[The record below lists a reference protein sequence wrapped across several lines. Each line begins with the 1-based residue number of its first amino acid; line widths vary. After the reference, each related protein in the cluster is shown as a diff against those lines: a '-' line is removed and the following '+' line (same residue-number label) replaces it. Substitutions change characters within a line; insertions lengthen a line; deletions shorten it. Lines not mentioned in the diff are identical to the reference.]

1 MKIGV
6 LLSINVLLYSTLT
19 IAQPAPFDTLTL
31 LYAGE
36 ERHLSNLRQLTFG
49 GDNAEAYFS
58 PDGKAITFQAT
69 NKQWGDSCDQ
79 IYMFRFADGDM
90 RKGPPTRI
98 STGLG
103 RTTCSYFLDNEE
115 ILYASTHEG
124 DPACP
129 PVPPRRSDG
138 KYVWAIYPDFDIYIA
153 GLDGAIRKK
162 LTDSPGYDAEATV
175 SPDGKNIVFTSMRSG
190 DLELYTM
197 DREGNGVRQITSG
210 LGYDGGAFF
219 SPDGKKLVFRAS
231 RPQTGPEVQEYKELL
246 SDNLVQP
253 THMELY
259 VCNVDGTELKKVTDL
274 PNACWAPF
282 FHPSG
287 KKIIFSSNHTAT
299 RGLPFNL
306 WMVDI
311 ESGKL
316 EQITKDG
323 MFDAF
328 PMFSPDGRKLIFS
341 SNRNNKGTRDTNLFI
356 ADWKD

>member
-115 ILYASTHEG
+115 ILYASTHE
-124 DPACP
+124 
-129 PVPPRRSDG
+129 
-138 KYVWAIYPDFDIYIA
+138 
-153 GLDGAIRKK
+153 
-162 LTDSPGYDAEATV
+162 
-175 SPDGKNIVFTSMRSG
+175 
-190 DLELYTM
+190 
-197 DREGNGVRQITSG
+197 
-210 LGYDGGAFF
+210 
-219 SPDGKKLVFRAS
+219 
-231 RPQTGPEVQEYKELL
+231 
-246 SDNLVQP
+246 
-253 THMELY
+253 
-259 VCNVDGTELKKVTDL
+259 
-274 PNACWAPF
+274 
-282 FHPSG
+282 
-287 KKIIFSSNHTAT
+287 
-299 RGLPFNL
+299 
-306 WMVDI
+306 
-311 ESGKL
+311 
-316 EQITKDG
+316 
-323 MFDAF
+323 
-328 PMFSPDGRKLIFS
+328 
-341 SNRNNKGTRDTNLFI
+341 
-356 ADWKD
+356 